1 MKISTLY
8 ARYATIAN
16 GLQAPLLFAI
26 RLYWG
31 LQFVQT
37 GWGKLSHF
45 SRTVAFFAS
54 LGLPL
59 PQLNAALAGST
70 ELFGGA
76 LLALGLGAR
85 VAALP
90 LIFTMFVAYATA
102 EHEALAAL
110 FRDPAKFTGATPF
123 LFLYAALL
131 VLAFGPGCWS
141 LDHWLGRRK
150 ATA

>member
-1 MKISTLY
+1 MKISALY
-8 ARYATIAN
+8 ARYATLAN
-16 GLQAPLLFAI
+16 YVQGPLLLAI

-37 GWGKLSHF
+37 GWGKLSHLG
-45 SRTVAFFAS
+45 RTAEFFAN
-54 LGLPL
+54 LHLPL

-70 ELFGGA
+70 ELLGGA
-76 LLALGLGAR
+76 LLAIGLGAR

-102 EHEALAAL
+102 EHEALAAI
-110 FRDPAKFTGATPF
+110 FRDPDKFTGATPF